1 LGQLRLTLHLYN
13 ALKLYDPSLGN
24 IPFLNKIEKLFSKTK
39 AVWPSGR
46 PEKGSY
52 AKHFFMSWGY
62 SIANATRLASESTPN
77 MATANNSNV
86 IRYVRLVNDVI
97 V

>member
-1 LGQLRLTLHLYN
+1 LLQGGKEIDLQIFKSTQLPGKIIRHER
-13 ALKLYDPSLGN
+13 K
-24 IPFLNKIEKLFSKTK
+24 NKM
-39 AVWPSGR
+39 ARNNRRNNR
-46 PEKGSY
+46 PVKRSY

-86 IRYVRLVNDVI
+86 IRYVRLVNEGI